1 MPISPIARE
10 GGGGFV
16 CATPGSADGRMNTI
30 NDDHQGRLS
39 IGQVAAATGVSR
51 STLRHWEHEFRDFL
65 ETAKG
70 ADEDSRR
77 FAPDAIQK
85 IDHIKM
91 LVKEQGLTLRGVR
104 LQLEKISSSGTGLS
118 PPEPEDPMRRKAQ
131 DLADRVTDRLLMKIF
146 NS

>member
-1 MPISPIARE
+1 
-10 GGGGFV
+10 
-16 CATPGSADGRMNTI
+16 MNNIT
-30 NDDHQGRLS
+30 DDHQGRLS

-85 IDHIKM
+85 IDHIRSM
-91 LVKEQGLTLRGVR
+91 VEEQGLSLRGVR
-104 LQLEKISSSGTGLS
+104 LQIEKISNSGTGLS
-118 PPEPEDPMRRKAQ
+118 PPEDEDPLHRKAR
-131 DLADRVTDRLLMKIF
+131 DLADRVTDRLLTKIF
-146 NS
+146 NT

>member
-1 MPISPIARE
+1 
-10 GGGGFV
+10 
-16 CATPGSADGRMNTI
+16 MNNI

-85 IDHIKM
+85 IDHIRT
-91 LVKEQGLTLRGVR
+91 LVEEQGLTLRGVR
-104 LQLEKISSSGTGLS
+104 LQIEKLHGSESGLS
-118 PPEPEDPMRRKAQ
+118 PPEDEDPIRRKAK
-131 DLADRVTDRLLMKIF
+131 DLADRVTDRLLTKLF